1 MKKQTN
7 ELHNWHQTRTGLL
20 GFAIVELLLAYGA
33 ASWAIDSGNLLL
45 YLATII
51 LLVGGLQNLI
61 KLGMT
66 FFHGTKQTS

>member
-1 MKKQTN
+1 MLQTIDR
-7 ELHNWHQTRTGLL
+7 WHKTQVGYLI
-20 GFAIVELLLAYGA
+20 FAIVELGLAYGA

-51 LLVGGLQNLI
+51 LLIGGLQDLI

-66 FFHGTKQTS
+66 FVHGKRQAS